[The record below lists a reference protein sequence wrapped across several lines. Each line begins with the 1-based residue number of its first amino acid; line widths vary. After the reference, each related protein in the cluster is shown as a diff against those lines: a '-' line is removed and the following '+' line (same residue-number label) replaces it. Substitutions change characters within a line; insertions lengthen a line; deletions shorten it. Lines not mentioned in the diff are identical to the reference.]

1 MWLNNSHIKDG
12 IKFIFQILLSE
23 YTEQRIPWLL
33 RLQKIGISS
42 TEQLY
47 DLFLFL
53 KIVPQKNK
61 IEGKLDR
68 GHELCEY
75 KHFVF
80 LIFFVVFVVL
90 S

>member
-1 MWLNNSHIKDG
+1 MLLNSYSKSCCQNRQS
-12 IKFIFQILLSE
+12 
-23 YTEQRIPWLL
+23 QRIPWLL
-33 RLQKIGISS
+33 RLQKRSISS
-42 TEQLY
+42 TEKLY

-61 IEGKLDR
+61 IEGNLDR
-68 GHELCEY
+68 GHELREY